1 MASKD
6 APPTVE
12 EKARY
17 EKVKEELVK
26 MIQKKRAAD
35 KQLVRPP
42 LTAFFSPLTVRIHGL
57 YV

>member
-6 APPTVE
+6 PPTAE

-17 EKVKEELVK
+17 EKVKDELVK

-35 KQLVRPP
+35 RKLVR
-42 LTAFFSPLTVRIHGL
+42 
-57 YV
+57 